1 MLNDLWIARERLL
14 KNDLSFV
21 IVKNGEIIFESRE
34 GGVKKILETVRDYG
48 QKLANSALAD
58 KVVGKAVMLIALKA
72 GFDSIYAKIISKSAL
87 DIASKVNKSLVYDEI
102 VEFIMN
108 RDGTDICP
116 FEKSVKF
123 VEDPEAAYNI
133 LCNMVF
139 K

>member
-1 MLNDLWIARERLL
+1 MAREHLL

-87 DIASKVNKSLVYDEI
+87 DIASKVNKSLVYDEV

-116 FEKSVKF
+116 FEKGVKF
-123 VEDPEAAYNI
+123 VEDPETAYNI

>member
-1 MLNDLWIARERLL
+1 ML

-116 FEKSVKF
+116 FEKNVKF
-123 VEDPEAAYNI
+123 VEDPEVAYNI

>member
-1 MLNDLWIARERLL
+1 MAREHLL

-116 FEKSVKF
+116 FEKNVKF
-123 VEDPEAAYNI
+123 VEDPEVAYNI

>member
-1 MLNDLWIARERLL
+1 LL

-116 FEKSVKF
+116 FEKNVKF
-123 VEDPEAAYNI
+123 VEDPEVAYNI

>member
-1 MLNDLWIARERLL
+1 ML

-87 DIASKVNKSLVYDEI
+87 DIASKVNKSLVYDEV

-116 FEKSVKF
+116 FEKGVKF
-123 VEDPEAAYNI
+123 VEDPETAYNI